1 MSGRLGDL
9 FREVVDLS
17 WSEFRKREQDGT
29 ITNEADSVYKLV
41 RATRRKRGGLRAT
54 KEAINR
60 LDGKVAEQIEVEYP
74 KFYFVFPNASSSL
87 GDNEDTHSV
96 SPSDEE
102 VLPAVV
108 EEDTEPPTG
117 SVRAMVEKMLVRE
130 KTVPIGIIQ
139 AADEI
144 DVNGFSQL
152 GDPKVSAVIAA
163 GLFNMTDSNP
173 AAIYEIFEQ
182 IDGKVADKIR
192 VLGDDIYIT
201 KYDEIAPVGAYKND
215 KGMWQIEMPNLTN
228 TWALKLE
235 QGRKQ

>member
-17 WSEFRKREQDGT
+17 WSEFREREKDGT
-29 ITNEADSVYKLV
+29 ITNEADAVYKLV

-60 LDGKVAEQIEVEYP
+60 LDGKVAEKIEVEYP
-74 KFYFVFPNASSSL
+74 KFYFVYPNASSSL
-87 GDNEDTHSV
+87 GETENTLSNA
-96 SPSDEE
+96 PSEEE
-102 VLPAVV
+102 VLPAVAD
-108 EEDTEPPTG
+108 EPEEPPTG
-117 SVRAMVEKMLVRE
+117 SVRAMVEKMLIRE
-130 KTVPIGIIQ
+130 KTVPLGIIQ
-139 AADEI
+139 AADQI
-144 DVNGFSQL
+144 DVHGYSDL
-152 GDPKVSAVIAA
+152 GNPKVSAVIAA
-163 GLFNMTDSNP
+163 GLFEMTDSNP

-182 IDGKVADKIR
+182 IDGKVADKYK

-215 KGMWQIEMPNLTN
+215 KGMWQIEIPNVTS

-235 QGRKQ
+235 QGRK

>member
-17 WSEFRKREQDGT
+17 WSEFREREQDGT

-54 KEAINR
+54 REAINR

-74 KFYFVFPNASSSL
+74 KFYFIFPNASSSL
-87 GDNEDTHSV
+87 GEKEDTHSV
-96 SPSDEE
+96 TPGDEE

-108 EEDTEPPTG
+108 EEEREPPTG
-117 SVRAMVEKMLVRE
+117 SVRAMVEKMLTRE
-130 KTVPIGIIQ
+130 KNIPAGIMQ
-139 AADEI
+139 AADQI
-144 DVNGFSQL
+144 DAHGFSDL
-152 GDPKVSAVIAA
+152 GNPKVSAVIAA

-182 IDGKVADKIR
+182 IDGKVAEKYKVI
-192 VLGDDIYIT
+192 GDDIYIT
-201 KYDEIAPVGAYKND
+201 KYDEIAPVGAYVND
-215 KGMWQIEMPNLTN
+215 KGMWQVEIPNVTS
-228 TWALKLE
+228 TWAMKLE
-235 QGRKQ
+235 QGRKK